1 MADRKTNRSPYVR
14 ENVLALRRRRR
25 FVEVYFVVALA
36 LIAAMLIV
44 HTLFVINRLRREF
57 RVTSHAYATVQTV
70 LASDLQD
77 LRNPAMENVI
87 TERAKDIGSTMN
99 FPTVVTD
106 PEGKPEAW
114 WPGFN
119 KRLGPDPDE
128 NLELVKGFA
137 ADLDRRN
144 KPVPITRYA
153 VDAKTGR
160 PEGKLFA
167 EFHYGEPR
175 TIRLLYCVPALELVL
190 ITAFTVAGVFAYQR
204 LKRTEQQAIWA
215 GMARET
221 AHQLGTPVTSLIGW
235 LEHLRE
241 RAGEYEALREP
252 LDEMGEDIKR
262 LEKVAARF
270 QEIGAPVRL
279 TEGDVVPLVERALAY
294 GRRRAPAQ
302 AKITFES
309 ATPARLIVPHSPVL
323 VEWVVENFVKNAVDA
338 TKDLPPGQGRIVV
351 SAREDRD
358 FAAVAVTDNG
368 VGIDAAEMGLI
379 FTPGYST
386 KEKGWGLGLSLVKRI
401 VEEVHHGRLEVRSE
415 AGKGS
420 TFTAYLPRVSRA
432 REKI

>member
-1 MADRKTNRSPYVR
+1 MVGKGKSRSPYVR

-25 FVEVYFVVALA
+25 FVELYFVVALA
-36 LIAAMLIV
+36 LVAVVLIL
-44 HTLFVINRLRREF
+44 HTLFVIGRLRHEF
-57 RVTSHAYATVQTV
+57 RVTSNAYATFQTL

-77 LRNPAMENVI
+77 PAMEGVI
-87 TERAKDIGSTMN
+87 IMLAQDIGGTMN
-99 FPTVVTD
+99 FPTVATD
-106 PEGKPEAW
+106 AGGTPQVW

-119 KRLGPDPDE
+119 ERLGPDPDE

-144 KPVPITRYA
+144 KPIPITRYE
-153 VDAKTGR
+153 VNVGSGR
-160 PEGKLFA
+160 PADRLFG

-175 TIRLLYCVPALELVL
+175 TIRLLYWVPALELVL
-190 ITAFTVAGVFAYQR
+190 IASFTLAGALAYRQ
-204 LKRTEQQAIWA
+204 LKKVEQQAIWA

-241 RAGEYEALREP
+241 RAGGVELLAEP
-252 LDEMGEDIKR
+252 LDEMAEDIKR

-279 TEGDVVPLVERALAY
+279 AEGDVVPLIERALTY

-309 ATPARLIVPHSPVL
+309 ITPARLVVAHSPVL
-323 VEWVVENFVKNAVDA
+323 IEWVVENFVKNAVDA
-338 TKDLPPGQGRIVV
+338 TKDLPPGRGRIVV
-351 SAREDRD
+351 EAREDKG
-358 FAAVAVTDNG
+358 FVAIAVTDNG
-368 VGIDAAEMGLI
+368 VGIDPAEMGLI

-415 AGKGS
+415 RGKGS
-420 TFTAYLPRVSRA
+420 TFTAYVPRNA
-432 REKI
+432 RKRGEV

>member
-1 MADRKTNRSPYVR
+1 MFGKDKERSPYVR

-25 FVEVYFVVALA
+25 FVELYFVVALA
-36 LIAAMLIV
+36 LVAAVLIL
-44 HTLFVINRLRREF
+44 HTLFVIGRLRHEF
-57 RVTSHAYATVQTV
+57 RVTSNAYATFQTL

-77 LRNPAMENVI
+77 PAMEEVI
-87 TERAKDIGSTMN
+87 ITLAQDIGGTMN
-99 FPTVVTD
+99 FPTVATD
-106 PEGKPEAW
+106 AEGTLRAW

-119 KRLGPDPDE
+119 ERLGPDPDE
-128 NLELVKGFA
+128 NVELVKGFA

-144 KPVPITRYA
+144 EPIVITRYE
-153 VDAKTGR
+153 VDAETGR
-160 PEGKLFA
+160 PAGRLFGR
-167 EFHYGEPR
+167 FHYGEPR
-175 TIRLLYCVPALELVL
+175 TIRLLYWVPALELVL
-190 ITAFTVAGVFAYQR
+190 IAAFTLAGVLAYRR
-204 LKRTEQQAIWA
+204 LKKVEQQAIWA

-241 RAGEYEALREP
+241 RAGDVEPLAEP
-252 LDEMGEDIKR
+252 LDEMAEDIKR

-279 TEGDVVPLVERALAY
+279 TDGDVVPVVERALAY

-309 ATPARLIVPHSPVL
+309 ITPAELSVPHSPVL
-323 VEWVVENFVKNAVDA
+323 IEWVVENFVKNAVDA
-338 TKDLPPGQGRIVV
+338 TKDLPPGRGRIVV
-351 SAREDRD
+351 EAREDKG
-358 FAAVAVTDNG
+358 FVAIAVTDNG
-368 VGIDAAEMGLI
+368 VGIEPAEAGLI

-415 AGKGS
+415 RGKGS
-420 TFTAYLPRVSRA
+420 TFTAYVPRSSRK
-432 REKI
+432 RGEG

>member
-44 HTLFVINRLRREF
+44 HTLFVIERLRREF
-57 RVTSHAYATVQTV
+57 RVTSNAYATVQTL

-77 LRNPAMENVI
+77 PAMEGVI
-87 TERAKDIGSTMN
+87 IMLAQDIGRTMN
-99 FPTVVTD
+99 FPTVATD
-106 PEGKPEAW
+106 AEGTPQVW

-119 KRLGPDPDE
+119 DRLGPDPDE
-128 NLELVKGFA
+128 NLELVKGLA

-144 KPVPITRYA
+144 EPILITRYA
-153 VDAKTGR
+153 VDEESGR
-160 PEGKLFA
+160 PADRLFGR
-167 EFHYGEPR
+167 FHYGEPR
-175 TIRLLYCVPALELVL
+175 TIRLLYWVPALELVL
-190 ITAFTVAGVFAYQR
+190 ITAFTVAGVLAYRR

-241 RAGEYEALREP
+241 RAGAYEALREP

-279 TEGDVVPLVERALAY
+279 SEGDVVPLVERALAY

-309 ATPARLIVPHSPVL
+309 ATPAELIVPHSPVL

-351 SAREDRD
+351 EAREDRD

-368 VGIDAAEMGLI
+368 VGIDAAEIGLI

-420 TFTAYLPRVSRA
+420 TFTAYLPRISKA
-432 REKI
+432 RGES